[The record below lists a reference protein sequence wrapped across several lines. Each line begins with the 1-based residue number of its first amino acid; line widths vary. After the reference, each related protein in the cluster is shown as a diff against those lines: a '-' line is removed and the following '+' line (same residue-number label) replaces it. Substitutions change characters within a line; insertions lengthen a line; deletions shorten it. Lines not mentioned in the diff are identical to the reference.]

1 MNKAWLL
8 PLFCLAGC
16 AQDEFADLRA
26 FMAQTGAGTQQA
38 LEPLP
43 PVKPTEAFT
52 YTPGDLPDPF
62 MPRKLKAGKGASSF
76 QPDLNRPKEPLEQY
90 PLDGLRMVG
99 TIKKDGQL
107 FALVRTPENTLYRVK
122 KGDHMGQNYGLVIAI
137 SDTGIELKEIV
148 QDGAGDWT
156 ESKAALAL
164 QE

>member
-1 MNKAWLL
+1 MNKVWLL
-8 PLFCLAGC
+8 PLICLSGC
-16 AQDEFADLRA
+16 AQDEFVDLRA
-26 FMAQTGAGTQQA
+26 FMAQSGAGTQQA
-38 LEPLP
+38 LEPLQ

-52 YTPGDLPDPF
+52 YTSVDLPDPF
-62 MPRKLKAGKGASSF
+62 LPRKLKAAKGASSF
-76 QPDLNRPKEPLEQY
+76 QPDFNRPKEPLEQFA
-90 PLDGLRMVG
+90 LDGLRMVG

-122 KGDHMGQNYGLVIAI
+122 KGDHVGQNYGLIIAI
-137 SDTGIELKEIV
+137 SDTGIELREIV